1 MVTASPAVDADF
13 RPTLYPQ
20 AASMWSLRPM
30 PTKPNYPALLEL
42 DLKDDQLENIEWKSK
57 NCKFDVWR
65 AS

>member
-1 MVTASPAVDADF
+1 
-13 RPTLYPQ
+13 
-20 AASMWSLRPM
+20 M